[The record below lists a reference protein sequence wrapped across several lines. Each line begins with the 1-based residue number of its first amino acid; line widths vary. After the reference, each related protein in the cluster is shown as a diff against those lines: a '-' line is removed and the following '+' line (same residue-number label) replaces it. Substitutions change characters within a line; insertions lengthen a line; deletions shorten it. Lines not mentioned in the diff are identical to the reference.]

1 MPRPSQGP
9 YLKLKKYSGRSPKWV
24 IRDGQQ
30 TLGTGCD
37 ERDRERANRKLAEY
51 ILKKHD
57 PAKALNRD
65 NPNQSKLADVLALEI
80 KRIASATMPDH
91 RKKEL
96 ITVCRNMGNWF
107 GDRVIGS
114 LDG

>member
-9 YLKLKKYSGRSPKWV
+9 YLKLKKYSDRSPKWV